1 MLFVPILCFFAFP
14 GQFDLLSIDCVTQ
27 PRMIIIRL
35 HKAVH
40 KLESVNVRKV
50 SMVNECIFDNEV
62 LLKVIPKLGIVR
74 FPLPCLSREAF
85 MVPMDC
91 CHNHV

>member
-1 MLFVPILCFFAFP
+1 MNVYAIHE
-14 GQFDLLSIDCVTQ
+14 V
-27 PRMIIIRL
+27 L

-50 SMVNECIFDNEV
+50 SILKSMVNECIFDHEV
-62 LLKVIPKLGIVR
+62 LHKVIPKLGIVR
-74 FPLPCLSREAF
+74 FPLPCSSRGAF

-91 CHNHV
+91 CYNHVCACWSM

>member
-1 MLFVPILCFFAFP
+1 
-14 GQFDLLSIDCVTQ
+14 
-27 PRMIIIRL
+27 MITIRL

-50 SMVNECIFDNEV
+50 SMVNECIFDHEV

-74 FPLPCLSREAF
+74 FPLPCSSR
-85 MVPMDC
+85 
-91 CHNHV
+91 

>member
-1 MLFVPILCFFAFP
+1 MNVY
-14 GQFDLLSIDCVTQ
+14 SNYEV
-27 PRMIIIRL
+27 L

-50 SMVNECIFDNEV
+50 SMVNECIFDHEV

-74 FPLPCLSREAF
+74 FPLPCSSLEAF

-91 CHNHV
+91 CHNHVCVCWSM